1 MTNQQRPSPVVL
13 VVDDEEILC
22 SLAVA
27 LVEDAG
33 FQAVEA
39 ANADQA
45 MAILEKRPDITMLF
59 TDVNMPGS
67 MNGLKLAHAVRN
79 RWPPIKI
86 LIVSGHVD
94 LREGDIPT
102 HSRFFRKP
110 YQPEMVISE
119 LVSMVG

>member
-94 LREGDIPT
+94 LRGGDIPT

>member
-1 MTNQQRPSPVVL
+1 MKNQQRPSPVVL
-13 VVDDEEILC
+13 VVDDEEILR
-22 SLAVA
+22 SLAVS

-45 MAILEKRPDITMLF
+45 IAILEKRSDITMLF

-102 HSRFFRKP
+102 HSRFFCKP

-119 LVSMVG
+119 LV